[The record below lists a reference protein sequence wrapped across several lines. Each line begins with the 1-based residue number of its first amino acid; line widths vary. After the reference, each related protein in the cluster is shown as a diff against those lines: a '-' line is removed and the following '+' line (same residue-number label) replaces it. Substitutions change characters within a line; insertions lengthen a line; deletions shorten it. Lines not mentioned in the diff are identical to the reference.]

1 MINELNSKSKII
13 YLDKDYVVEKAEEQ
27 VDFLNTVTK
36 YNWHHDGSQ

>member
-1 MINELNSKSKII
+1 MINELNSKSKRI

-27 VDFLNTVTK
+27 VDCLNTVTK